1 METPIK
7 VLNKLFGYK
16 EFRHGQ
22 FEIISNILRGRDTF
36 CIMPTGGGKS
46 LCYQIP
52 AFLFGGITVVISPLI
67 SLMKDQ
73 VDNVNNIGIKAKYI
87 NSTNTLDEIKEVID
101 MCYLG
106 QVKLLYVSPER
117 LKNNYFINMIKNLNI
132 SQIAVDE
139 AHCISMWGHDFRKSY
154 MDINGF
160 IRIFKNRPI
169 ISAFTAT
176 ATKEVK
182 NDCIKLLNL
191 NNPYVYEGSFDRDN
205 LEINVHKEF
214 DKLEF
219 VKDFLKDNEEKS
231 GIIYCLTRKEVEALY
246 SYLND
251 LGFSVSKYH
260 GGLLDSEKE
269 YYQKSFLNDDKDI
282 MIATNAFG
290 MGIDK
295 ENVRFI
301 IHFTFPKNI
310 ESYYQ
315 EIGRGGRDGEKAVC
329 HLLYSRD
336 DIKRLDYIVNL
347 NNEFNRKEIKIK
359 KLNDMISFCE
369 YDKCYRSYILN
380 YFDEK
385 DTVSYCNNCSNCL
398 NNAELLDVTLEAQ
411 KILSC
416 VYRTKESVGESVLID
431 ILKGIHGPKIEE
443 KGFYNLTT
451 FGIMK
456 NSSNRIIKETI
467 KSLIDGGYL
476 DRKKGTYSM
485 MTLNKKSI
493 NILKGKEKALVKL
506 NPLDYV
512 PLDEELFRRFKVLRK
527 NLSNK
532 ENIRPYMVFSDTTI
546 MDIIKIS
553 PKTIDEL
560 LNVKGLGEKKILKYG
575 EAIINLINSYYNTDK
590 SKELIK

>member
-1 METPIK
+1 MERPIK
-7 VLNKLFGYK
+7 VLNRLFGYK
-16 EFRHGQ
+16 EFRNGQ
-22 FEIISNILRGRDTF
+22 FEIINNILKKRDSF

-46 LCYQIP
+46 ICYQIP
-52 AFLFGGITVVISPLI
+52 AFIFEGITIVISPLI
-67 SLMKDQ
+67 ALMKDQ
-73 VDNVNNIGIKAKYI
+73 VDNINNIGIKAKYI
-87 NSTNTLDEIKEVID
+87 NSTNTLDEVKEIID

-106 QVKLLYVSPER
+106 QVKLLYISPER
-117 LKNNYFINMIKNLNI
+117 LKNNYFINAIKTLNI
-132 SQIAVDE
+132 SQIAIDE

-154 MDINGF
+154 RDIEGF
-160 IRIFKNRPI
+160 VRIFRNRPVV
-169 ISAFTAT
+169 SAFTAT
-176 ATKEVK
+176 ATKEVLE
-182 NDCIKLLNL
+182 DSIKLLNL
-191 NNPYVYEGSFDRDN
+191 NNPYIYKGSFDREN
-205 LEINVHKEF
+205 LEINVHKEI

-219 VKDFLKDNEEKS
+219 IRDFLKGNEEKS

-246 SYLND
+246 DYLND
-251 LGFSVSKYH
+251 LNFSVLKYH
-260 GGLLDSEKE
+260 AGLSDSEKE
-269 YYQKSFLNDDKDI
+269 YYQKSFFNDDKDI

-295 ENVRFI
+295 ENIRFI

-347 NNEFNRKEIKIK
+347 NYEFNRKEINIK
-359 KLNDMISFCE
+359 KLNDMIKFCE
-369 YDKCYRSYILN
+369 YDKCYREYILN
-380 YFDEK
+380 YFNEK
-385 DTVSYCNNCSNCL
+385 DITPYCNNCSNCL
-398 NNAELLDVTLEAQ
+398 NNEELLDITIEAQ

-416 VYRTKESVGESVLID
+416 VYRTKELVGESVLID
-431 ILKGIHGPKIEE
+431 ILKGIRGPKIEE

-456 NSSNRIIKETI
+456 GSSNKIIKEII
-467 KSLIDGGYL
+467 KSLIDTGYI

-485 MTLNKKSI
+485 VKLNKKSI

-506 NPLDYV
+506 NPLDYT
-512 PLDEELFRRFKVLRK
+512 PLDEELFRRFKILRK

-532 ENIRPYMVFSDTTI
+532 ESIRPYMVFSDTTI

-553 PKTIDEL
+553 PRTIDEL
-560 LNVKGLGEKKILKYG
+560 FSVKGLREKKIFKYG
-575 EAIINLINSYYNTDK
+575 EAIINLINSYYNNL
-590 SKELIK
+590 KEKN

>member
-1 METPIK
+1 MERPIK
-7 VLNKLFGYK
+7 VLNRLFGYK
-16 EFRHGQ
+16 EFRNGQ
-22 FEIISNILRGRDTF
+22 FEIINNILKKRDSF

-46 LCYQIP
+46 ICYQIP
-52 AFLFGGITVVISPLI
+52 AFIFDGITIVISPLI
-67 SLMKDQ
+67 ALMKDQ
-73 VDNVNNIGIKAKYI
+73 VDNINNIGIKAKYI
-87 NSTNTLDEIKEVID
+87 NSTNTLDEVKEIID

-106 QVKLLYVSPER
+106 QVKLLYISPER
-117 LKNNYFINMIKNLNI
+117 LKNNYFINAIKTLNI
-132 SQIAVDE
+132 SQIAIDE

-154 MDINGF
+154 RDIEGF
-160 IRIFKNRPI
+160 VRIFRNRPVV
-169 ISAFTAT
+169 SAFTAT
-176 ATKEVK
+176 ATKEVLG
-182 NDCIKLLNL
+182 DSIKLLNL
-191 NNPYVYEGSFDRDN
+191 NNPYIYKGSFDREN
-205 LEINVHKEF
+205 LEINVHKEI

-219 VKDFLKDNEEKS
+219 IRDFLKGNEEKS

-246 SYLND
+246 DYLND
-251 LGFSVSKYH
+251 LNFSVLKYH
-260 GGLLDSEKE
+260 AGLSDSEKE
-269 YYQKSFLNDDKDI
+269 YYQKSFFNDDKDI

-295 ENVRFI
+295 ENIRFI

-347 NNEFNRKEIKIK
+347 NYEFNRKEINIK
-359 KLNDMISFCE
+359 KLNDMIKFCE
-369 YDKCYRSYILN
+369 YDKCYREYILN
-380 YFDEK
+380 YFNEK
-385 DTVSYCNNCSNCL
+385 DITPYCNNCSNCL
-398 NNAELLDVTLEAQ
+398 NNEELLDITIEAQ

-416 VYRTKESVGESVLID
+416 VYRTKELVGESVLID
-431 ILKGIHGPKIEE
+431 ILKGIRGPKIEE

-456 NSSNRIIKETI
+456 GSSNKIIKEII
-467 KSLIDGGYL
+467 KSLIDTGYI

-485 MTLNKKSI
+485 VKLNKKSI

-506 NPLDYV
+506 NPLDYT
-512 PLDEELFRRFKVLRK
+512 PLDEELFRRFKILRK

-532 ENIRPYMVFSDTTI
+532 ESVRPYMVFSDTTI

-553 PKTIDEL
+553 PRTIDEL
-560 LNVKGLGEKKILKYG
+560 FSVKGLGEKKIFKYG
-575 EAIINLINSYYNTDK
+575 EAIINLINSYYNNL
-590 SKELIK
+590 KEKN

>member
-1 METPIK
+1 MERPIK
-7 VLNKLFGYK
+7 VLNRLFGYK
-16 EFRHGQ
+16 EFRNGQ
-22 FEIISNILRGRDTF
+22 FEIINNILKKRDSF

-46 LCYQIP
+46 ICYQIP
-52 AFLFGGITVVISPLI
+52 AFIFDGITIVISPLI
-67 SLMKDQ
+67 ALMKDQ
-73 VDNVNNIGIKAKYI
+73 VDNINNIGIKAKYI
-87 NSTNTLDEIKEVID
+87 NSTNTLDEVKEIID

-106 QVKLLYVSPER
+106 QVKLLYISPER
-117 LKNNYFINMIKNLNI
+117 LKNNYFINAIKTLNI
-132 SQIAVDE
+132 SQIAIDE

-154 MDINGF
+154 RDIDGF
-160 IRIFKNRPI
+160 VRIFRNRPVV
-169 ISAFTAT
+169 SAFTAT
-176 ATKEVK
+176 ATKEVLG
-182 NDCIKLLNL
+182 DSIKLLNL
-191 NNPYVYEGSFDRDN
+191 NNPYIYKGSFDREN
-205 LEINVHKEF
+205 LEINVHKEI

-219 VKDFLKDNEEKS
+219 IRDFLKENEEKS

-246 SYLND
+246 DYLND
-251 LGFSVSKYH
+251 LNFSVLKYH
-260 GGLLDSEKE
+260 AGLSDSEKE
-269 YYQKSFLNDDKDI
+269 YYQKSFFNDDKDI

-295 ENVRFI
+295 ENIRFI

-347 NNEFNRKEIKIK
+347 NYEFNRKEINIK
-359 KLNDMISFCE
+359 KLNDMIKFCE
-369 YDKCYRSYILN
+369 YDKCYREYILN
-380 YFDEK
+380 YFNEK
-385 DTVSYCNNCSNCL
+385 DITPYCNNCSNCL
-398 NNAELLDVTLEAQ
+398 NNEELLDITIEAQ

-416 VYRTKESVGESVLID
+416 VYRTKELVGESVLID
-431 ILKGIHGPKIEE
+431 ILKGIRGPKIEE

-456 NSSNRIIKETI
+456 GSSNKIIKEII
-467 KSLIDGGYL
+467 KSLIDTGYI

-485 MTLNKKSI
+485 VKLNKKSI

-506 NPLDYV
+506 NPLDYT
-512 PLDEELFRRFKVLRK
+512 PLDEELFRRFKILRK

-532 ENIRPYMVFSDTTI
+532 ESIRPYMVFSDTTI

-553 PKTIDEL
+553 PRTIDEL
-560 LNVKGLGEKKILKYG
+560 FSVKGLGEKKIFKYG
-575 EAIINLINSYYNTDK
+575 EAIINLINSYYNNL
-590 SKELIK
+590 KEKN

>member
-1 METPIK
+1 MERPIK
-7 VLNKLFGYK
+7 VLNRLFGYK
-16 EFRHGQ
+16 EFRNGQ
-22 FEIISNILRGRDTF
+22 FEIINNILKKRDSF

-46 LCYQIP
+46 ICYQIP
-52 AFLFGGITVVISPLI
+52 AFIFDGITIVISPLI
-67 SLMKDQ
+67 ALMKDQ
-73 VDNVNNIGIKAKYI
+73 VDNINNIGIKAKYI
-87 NSTNTLDEIKEVID
+87 NSTNTLDEVKEIID

-106 QVKLLYVSPER
+106 QVKLLYISPER
-117 LKNNYFINMIKNLNI
+117 LKNNYFINAIKTLNI
-132 SQIAVDE
+132 SQIAIDE

-154 MDINGF
+154 RDIEGF
-160 IRIFKNRPI
+160 VRIFRNRPVV
-169 ISAFTAT
+169 SAFTAT
-176 ATKEVK
+176 ATKEVLE
-182 NDCIKLLNL
+182 DSIKLLNL
-191 NNPYVYEGSFDRDN
+191 NNPYIYKGSFDREN
-205 LEINVHKEF
+205 LEINVHKEI

-219 VKDFLKDNEEKS
+219 IRDFLKGNEEKS

-246 SYLND
+246 DYLND
-251 LGFSVSKYH
+251 LNFSVLKYH
-260 GGLLDSEKE
+260 AGLSDSEKE
-269 YYQKSFLNDDKDI
+269 YYQKSFFNDDKDI

-295 ENVRFI
+295 ENIRFI

-347 NNEFNRKEIKIK
+347 NYEFNRKEINIK
-359 KLNDMISFCE
+359 KLNDMIKFCE
-369 YDKCYRSYILN
+369 YDKCYREYILN
-380 YFDEK
+380 YFNEK
-385 DTVSYCNNCSNCL
+385 DITPYCNNCSNCL
-398 NNAELLDVTLEAQ
+398 NNEELLDITIEAQ

-416 VYRTKESVGESVLID
+416 VYRTKELVGESVLID
-431 ILKGIHGPKIEE
+431 ILKGIRGPKIEE

-456 NSSNRIIKETI
+456 GSSNKIIKEII
-467 KSLIDGGYL
+467 KSLIDTGYI

-485 MTLNKKSI
+485 VKLNKKSI

-506 NPLDYV
+506 NPLDYT
-512 PLDEELFRRFKVLRK
+512 PLDEELFRRFKILRK

-532 ENIRPYMVFSDTTI
+532 ESIRPYMVFSDTTI

-553 PKTIDEL
+553 PRTIDEL
-560 LNVKGLGEKKILKYG
+560 FSVKGLGEKKIFKYG
-575 EAIINLINSYYNTDK
+575 EAIINLINSYYNNL
-590 SKELIK
+590 KEKN

>member
-1 METPIK
+1 MERPIK
-7 VLNKLFGYK
+7 VLNRLFGYK
-16 EFRHGQ
+16 EFRNGQ
-22 FEIISNILRGRDTF
+22 FEIINNILKKRDSF

-46 LCYQIP
+46 ICYQIP
-52 AFLFGGITVVISPLI
+52 AFIFDGITIVISPLI
-67 SLMKDQ
+67 ALMKDQ
-73 VDNVNNIGIKAKYI
+73 VDNINNIGIKAKYI
-87 NSTNTLDEIKEVID
+87 NSTNTLDEVKEIID

-106 QVKLLYVSPER
+106 QVKLLYISPER
-117 LKNNYFINMIKNLNI
+117 LKNNYFINAIKTLNI
-132 SQIAVDE
+132 SQIAIDE

-154 MDINGF
+154 RDIEGF
-160 IRIFKNRPI
+160 VRIFRNRPVV
-169 ISAFTAT
+169 SAFTAT
-176 ATKEVK
+176 ATKEVLE
-182 NDCIKLLNL
+182 DSIKLLNL
-191 NNPYVYEGSFDRDN
+191 NNPYIYKGSFDREN
-205 LEINVHKEF
+205 LEINVHKEI

-219 VKDFLKDNEEKS
+219 IRDFLKENEEKS

-246 SYLND
+246 DYLND
-251 LGFSVSKYH
+251 LNFSVLKYH
-260 GGLLDSEKE
+260 AGLSDSEKE
-269 YYQKSFLNDDKDI
+269 YYQKSFFNDDKDI

-295 ENVRFI
+295 ENIRFI

-347 NNEFNRKEIKIK
+347 NYEFNRKEINIK
-359 KLNDMISFCE
+359 KLDDMIKFCE
-369 YDKCYRSYILN
+369 YDKCYREYILN
-380 YFDEK
+380 YFNEK
-385 DTVSYCNNCSNCL
+385 DITPYCNNCSNCL
-398 NNAELLDVTLEAQ
+398 NNEELLDITIEAQ

-416 VYRTKESVGESVLID
+416 VYRTKELVGESVLID
-431 ILKGIHGPKIEE
+431 ILKGIRGPKIEE

-456 NSSNRIIKETI
+456 GSSNKIIKEII
-467 KSLIDGGYL
+467 KSLIDAGYI

-485 MTLNKKSI
+485 VKLNKKSI

-506 NPLDYV
+506 NPLDYT
-512 PLDEELFRRFKVLRK
+512 PLDEELFRRFKILRK

-532 ENIRPYMVFSDTTI
+532 ESIRPYMVFSDTTI

-553 PKTIDEL
+553 PRTIDEL
-560 LNVKGLGEKKILKYG
+560 FSVKGLGEKKIFKYG
-575 EAIINLINSYYNTDK
+575 EAIINLINSYYNNL
-590 SKELIK
+590 KEKN

>member
-1 METPIK
+1 MERPIK
-7 VLNKLFGYK
+7 VLNRLFGYK
-16 EFRHGQ
+16 EFRNGQ
-22 FEIISNILRGRDTF
+22 FEIINNILKKRDSF

-46 LCYQIP
+46 ICYQIP
-52 AFLFGGITVVISPLI
+52 AFIFDGITIVISPLI
-67 SLMKDQ
+67 ALMKDQ
-73 VDNVNNIGIKAKYI
+73 VDNINNIGIKAKYI
-87 NSTNTLDEIKEVID
+87 NSTNTLDEVKEIID

-106 QVKLLYVSPER
+106 QVKLLYISPER
-117 LKNNYFINMIKNLNI
+117 LKNNYFINAIKILNI
-132 SQIAVDE
+132 SQIAIDE

-154 MDINGF
+154 RDIEGF
-160 IRIFKNRPI
+160 VRIFRNRPVV
-169 ISAFTAT
+169 SAFTAT
-176 ATKEVK
+176 ATKEVLE
-182 NDCIKLLNL
+182 DSIKLLNL
-191 NNPYVYEGSFDRDN
+191 NNPYIYKGSFDREN
-205 LEINVHKEF
+205 LEINVHKEI

-219 VKDFLKDNEEKS
+219 IRDFLKENEEKS

-246 SYLND
+246 DYLND
-251 LGFSVSKYH
+251 LNFSVLKYH
-260 GGLLDSEKE
+260 AGLSDSEKE
-269 YYQKSFLNDDKDI
+269 YYQKSFFNDDKDI

-295 ENVRFI
+295 ENIRFI

-347 NNEFNRKEIKIK
+347 NYEFNRKEINIK
-359 KLNDMISFCE
+359 KLNDMIKFCE
-369 YDKCYRSYILN
+369 YDKCYREYILN
-380 YFDEK
+380 YFNEK
-385 DTVSYCNNCSNCL
+385 DITPYCNNCSNCL
-398 NNAELLDVTLEAQ
+398 NNEELLDITIEAQ

-416 VYRTKESVGESVLID
+416 VYRTKELVGESVLID
-431 ILKGIHGPKIEE
+431 ILKGIRGPKIEE

-456 NSSNRIIKETI
+456 GSSNKIIKEII
-467 KSLIDGGYL
+467 KSLIDAGYI

-485 MTLNKKSI
+485 VKLNKKSI

-506 NPLDYV
+506 NPLDYT
-512 PLDEELFRRFKVLRK
+512 PLDEELFRRFKILRK

-532 ENIRPYMVFSDTTI
+532 ESIRPYMVFSDTTI

-553 PKTIDEL
+553 PRTIDEL
-560 LNVKGLGEKKILKYG
+560 FSVKGLGEKKIFKYG
-575 EAIINLINSYYNTDK
+575 EAIINLINSYYNNL
-590 SKELIK
+590 KEKN

>member
-1 METPIK
+1 MERPIK
-7 VLNKLFGYK
+7 VLNRLFGYK
-16 EFRHGQ
+16 EFRNGQ
-22 FEIISNILRGRDTF
+22 FEIINNILKKRDSF

-46 LCYQIP
+46 ICYQIP
-52 AFLFGGITVVISPLI
+52 AFIFDGITIVISPLI
-67 SLMKDQ
+67 ALMKDQ
-73 VDNVNNIGIKAKYI
+73 VDNINNIGIKAKYI
-87 NSTNTLDEIKEVID
+87 NSTNTLDEVKEIID

-106 QVKLLYVSPER
+106 KVKLLYISPER
-117 LKNNYFINMIKNLNI
+117 LKNNYFINAIKTLNI
-132 SQIAVDE
+132 SQIAIDE

-154 MDINGF
+154 RDIDGF
-160 IRIFKNRPI
+160 VRIFRNRPVV
-169 ISAFTAT
+169 SAFTAT
-176 ATKEVK
+176 ATKEVLG
-182 NDCIKLLNL
+182 DSIKLLNL
-191 NNPYVYEGSFDRDN
+191 NNPYIYKGSFDREN
-205 LEINVHKEF
+205 LEINVHKEI

-219 VKDFLKDNEEKS
+219 IRDFLKENEEKS

-246 SYLND
+246 DYLND
-251 LGFSVSKYH
+251 LNFSVLKYH
-260 GGLLDSEKE
+260 AGLSDSEKE
-269 YYQKSFLNDDKDI
+269 YYQKSFFNDDKDI

-295 ENVRFI
+295 ENIRFI

-347 NNEFNRKEIKIK
+347 NYEFNRKEINIK
-359 KLNDMISFCE
+359 KLNDMIKFCE
-369 YDKCYRSYILN
+369 YDKCYREYILN
-380 YFDEK
+380 YFNEK
-385 DTVSYCNNCSNCL
+385 DITPYCNNCSNCL
-398 NNAELLDVTLEAQ
+398 NNEELLDITIEAQ

-416 VYRTKESVGESVLID
+416 VYRTKELVGESVLID
-431 ILKGIHGPKIEE
+431 ILKGIRGPKIEE

-456 NSSNRIIKETI
+456 GSSNKIIKEII
-467 KSLIDGGYL
+467 KSLIDTGYI

-485 MTLNKKSI
+485 VKLNKKSI

-506 NPLDYV
+506 NPLDYT
-512 PLDEELFRRFKVLRK
+512 PLDEELFRRFKILRK

-532 ENIRPYMVFSDTTI
+532 ESVRPYMVFSDTTI

-553 PKTIDEL
+553 PRTIDEL
-560 LNVKGLGEKKILKYG
+560 FSVKGLGEKKIFKYG
-575 EAIINLINSYYNTDK
+575 EAIINLINSYYNNL
-590 SKELIK
+590 KEKN

>member
-1 METPIK
+1 MERPIK
-7 VLNKLFGYK
+7 VLNRLFGYK
-16 EFRHGQ
+16 EFRNGQ
-22 FEIISNILRGRDTF
+22 FEIINNILKKRDSF

-46 LCYQIP
+46 ICYQIP
-52 AFLFGGITVVISPLI
+52 AFIFDGITIVISPLI
-67 SLMKDQ
+67 ALMKDQ
-73 VDNVNNIGIKAKYI
+73 VDNINNNIGIKAKYI
-87 NSTNTLDEIKEVID
+87 NSTNTLDEVKEIID

-106 QVKLLYVSPER
+106 QVKLLYISPER
-117 LKNNYFINMIKNLNI
+117 LKNNYFINAIKTLNI
-132 SQIAVDE
+132 SQIAIDE

-154 MDINGF
+154 RDIDGF
-160 IRIFKNRPI
+160 VRIFRNRPVV
-169 ISAFTAT
+169 SAFTAT
-176 ATKEVK
+176 ATKEVLE
-182 NDCIKLLNL
+182 DSIKLLNL
-191 NNPYVYEGSFDRDN
+191 NNPYIYKGSFDREN
-205 LEINVHKEF
+205 LEINVHKEI

-219 VKDFLKDNEEKS
+219 IRDFLKENEEKS

-246 SYLND
+246 DYLND
-251 LGFSVSKYH
+251 LNFSVLKYH
-260 GGLLDSEKE
+260 AGLSDSEKE
-269 YYQKSFLNDDKDI
+269 YYQKSFFNDDKDI

-295 ENVRFI
+295 ENIRFI

-347 NNEFNRKEIKIK
+347 NYEFNRKEINIK
-359 KLNDMISFCE
+359 KLNDMIKFCE
-369 YDKCYRSYILN
+369 YDKCYREYILN
-380 YFDEK
+380 YFNEK
-385 DTVSYCNNCSNCL
+385 DITPYCNNCSNCL
-398 NNAELLDVTLEAQ
+398 NNEELLDITIEAQ

-416 VYRTKESVGESVLID
+416 VYRTKELVGESVLID
-431 ILKGIHGPKIEE
+431 ILKGIRGPKIEE

-456 NSSNRIIKETI
+456 GSSNKIIKEII
-467 KSLIDGGYL
+467 KSLIDTGYI

-485 MTLNKKSI
+485 VKLNKKSI

-506 NPLDYV
+506 NPLDYT
-512 PLDEELFRRFKVLRK
+512 PLDEELFRRFKILRK

-532 ENIRPYMVFSDTTI
+532 ESIRPYMVFSDTTI

-553 PKTIDEL
+553 PRTIDEL
-560 LNVKGLGEKKILKYG
+560 FSVKGLGEKKIFKYG
-575 EAIINLINSYYNTDK
+575 EAIINLINSYYNNL
-590 SKELIK
+590 KEKN

>member
-1 METPIK
+1 MERPIK
-7 VLNKLFGYK
+7 VLNRLFGYK
-16 EFRHGQ
+16 EFRNGQ
-22 FEIISNILRGRDTF
+22 FEIINNILKKRDSF

-46 LCYQIP
+46 ICYQIP
-52 AFLFGGITVVISPLI
+52 AFIFDGITIVISPLI
-67 SLMKDQ
+67 ALMKDQ
-73 VDNVNNIGIKAKYI
+73 VDNINNIGIKAKYI
-87 NSTNTLDEIKEVID
+87 NSTNTLDEVKEIID

-106 QVKLLYVSPER
+106 QVKLLYISPER
-117 LKNNYFINMIKNLNI
+117 LKNNYFINAIKTLNI
-132 SQIAVDE
+132 SQIAIDE

-154 MDINGF
+154 RDIEGF
-160 IRIFKNRPI
+160 VRIFRNRPVV
-169 ISAFTAT
+169 SAFTAT
-176 ATKEVK
+176 ATKEVLE
-182 NDCIKLLNL
+182 DSIKLLNL
-191 NNPYVYEGSFDRDN
+191 NNPYIYKGSFDREN
-205 LEINVHKEF
+205 LEINIHKEI

-219 VKDFLKDNEEKS
+219 IRDFLKGNEEKS

-246 SYLND
+246 DYLND
-251 LGFSVSKYH
+251 LNFSVLKYH
-260 GGLLDSEKE
+260 AGLSDSEKE
-269 YYQKSFLNDDKDI
+269 YYQKSFFNDDKDI

-295 ENVRFI
+295 ENIRFI

-347 NNEFNRKEIKIK
+347 NYEFNRKEINIK
-359 KLNDMISFCE
+359 KLNDMIKFCE
-369 YDKCYRSYILN
+369 YDKCYREYILN
-380 YFDEK
+380 YFNEK
-385 DTVSYCNNCSNCL
+385 DITPYCNNCSNCL
-398 NNAELLDVTLEAQ
+398 NNEELLDITIEAQ

-416 VYRTKESVGESVLID
+416 VYRTKELVGESVLID
-431 ILKGIHGPKIEE
+431 ILKGIRGPKIEE

-456 NSSNRIIKETI
+456 GSSNKIIKEII
-467 KSLIDGGYL
+467 KSLIDAGYI

-485 MTLNKKSI
+485 VKLNKKSI

-506 NPLDYV
+506 NPLDYT
-512 PLDEELFRRFKVLRK
+512 PLDEELFRRFKILRK

-532 ENIRPYMVFSDTTI
+532 ESVRPYMVFSDTTI

-553 PKTIDEL
+553 PRTIDEL
-560 LNVKGLGEKKILKYG
+560 FSVKGLGEKKIFKYG
-575 EAIINLINSYYNTDK
+575 EAIINLINSYYNNL
-590 SKELIK
+590 KEKN

>member
-1 METPIK
+1 MERSIK
-7 VLNKLFGYK
+7 VLNRLFGYK
-16 EFRHGQ
+16 EFRNGQ
-22 FEIISNILRGRDTF
+22 FEIINNILKKRDSF

-46 LCYQIP
+46 ICYQIP
-52 AFLFGGITVVISPLI
+52 AFIFDGITIVISPLI
-67 SLMKDQ
+67 ALMKDQ
-73 VDNVNNIGIKAKYI
+73 VDNINNIGIKAKYI
-87 NSTNTLDEIKEVID
+87 NSTNTLDEVKEIID

-106 QVKLLYVSPER
+106 QVKLLYISPER
-117 LKNNYFINMIKNLNI
+117 LKNNYFINAIKTLNI
-132 SQIAVDE
+132 SQIAIDE

-154 MDINGF
+154 RDIEGF
-160 IRIFKNRPI
+160 VRIFRNRPVV
-169 ISAFTAT
+169 SAFTAT
-176 ATKEVK
+176 ATKEVLE
-182 NDCIKLLNL
+182 DSIKLLNL
-191 NNPYVYEGSFDRDN
+191 NNPYIYKGSFDREN
-205 LEINVHKEF
+205 LEINVHKEI

-219 VKDFLKDNEEKS
+219 IRDFLKENEEKS

-246 SYLND
+246 DYLND
-251 LGFSVSKYH
+251 LNFSVLKYH
-260 GGLLDSEKE
+260 AGLSDSEKE
-269 YYQKSFLNDDKDI
+269 YYQKSFFNDNKDI

-295 ENVRFI
+295 ENIRFI

-347 NNEFNRKEIKIK
+347 NYEFNRKEINIK
-359 KLNDMISFCE
+359 KLNDMIKFCE
-369 YDKCYRSYILN
+369 YDKCYREYILN
-380 YFDEK
+380 YFNEK
-385 DTVSYCNNCSNCL
+385 DITPYCNNCSNCL
-398 NNAELLDVTLEAQ
+398 NNEELLDITIEAQ

-416 VYRTKESVGESVLID
+416 VYRTKELVGESVLID
-431 ILKGIHGPKIEE
+431 ILKGIRGPKIEE

-456 NSSNRIIKETI
+456 GSSNKIIKEII
-467 KSLIDGGYL
+467 KSLIDTGYI

-485 MTLNKKSI
+485 VKLNKKSI

-506 NPLDYV
+506 NPLDYT
-512 PLDEELFRRFKVLRK
+512 PLDEELFRRFKILRK

-532 ENIRPYMVFSDTTI
+532 ESVRPYMVFSDTTI

-553 PKTIDEL
+553 PRTIDEL
-560 LNVKGLGEKKILKYG
+560 FSVKGLGEKKIFKYG
-575 EAIINLINSYYNTDK
+575 EAIINLINSYYNNL
-590 SKELIK
+590 KEKN

>member
-1 METPIK
+1 MERPIK
-7 VLNKLFGYK
+7 VLNRLFGYK
-16 EFRHGQ
+16 EFRNGQ
-22 FEIISNILRGRDTF
+22 FEIINNILKKRDSF

-46 LCYQIP
+46 ICYQIP
-52 AFLFGGITVVISPLI
+52 AFIFEGITIVISPLI
-67 SLMKDQ
+67 ALMKDQ
-73 VDNVNNIGIKAKYI
+73 VDNINNIGIKAKYI
-87 NSTNTLDEIKEVID
+87 NSTNTLDEVKEIID

-106 QVKLLYVSPER
+106 QVKLLYISPER
-117 LKNNYFINMIKNLNI
+117 LKNNYFINAIKTLNI
-132 SQIAVDE
+132 SQIAIDE

-154 MDINGF
+154 RDIEGF
-160 IRIFKNRPI
+160 VRIFRNRPVV
-169 ISAFTAT
+169 SAFTAT
-176 ATKEVK
+176 ATKEVLE
-182 NDCIKLLNL
+182 DSIKLLNL
-191 NNPYVYEGSFDRDN
+191 NNPYIYKGSFDREN
-205 LEINVHKEF
+205 LEINVHKEI

-219 VKDFLKDNEEKS
+219 IRDFLKGNEEKS

-246 SYLND
+246 DYLND
-251 LGFSVSKYH
+251 LNFSVLKYH
-260 GGLLDSEKE
+260 AGLSDSEKE
-269 YYQKSFLNDDKDI
+269 YYQKSFFNDDKDI

-295 ENVRFI
+295 ENIRFI

-347 NNEFNRKEIKIK
+347 NYEFNRKEINIK
-359 KLNDMISFCE
+359 KLNDMIKFCE
-369 YDKCYRSYILN
+369 YDKCYREYILN
-380 YFDEK
+380 YFNEK
-385 DTVSYCNNCSNCL
+385 DITPYCNNCSNCL
-398 NNAELLDVTLEAQ
+398 NNEELLDITIEAQ

-416 VYRTKESVGESVLID
+416 VYRTKELVGESVLID
-431 ILKGIHGPKIEE
+431 ILKGIRGPKIEE

-456 NSSNRIIKETI
+456 GSSNKIIKEII
-467 KSLIDGGYL
+467 KSLIDTGYI

-485 MTLNKKSI
+485 VKLNKKSI

-506 NPLDYV
+506 NPLDYT
-512 PLDEELFRRFKVLRK
+512 PLDEELFRRFKILRK

-532 ENIRPYMVFSDTTI
+532 ESIRPYMVFSDTTI

-553 PKTIDEL
+553 PRTIDEL
-560 LNVKGLGEKKILKYG
+560 FSVKGLGEKKIFKYG
-575 EAIINLINSYYNTDK
+575 EAIINLINSYYNNL
-590 SKELIK
+590 KEKN

>member
-1 METPIK
+1 MERPIK
-7 VLNKLFGYK
+7 VLNRLFGYK
-16 EFRHGQ
+16 EFRNGQ
-22 FEIISNILRGRDTF
+22 FEIINNILKKRDSF

-46 LCYQIP
+46 ICYQIP
-52 AFLFGGITVVISPLI
+52 AFIFDGITIVISPLI
-67 SLMKDQ
+67 ALMKDQ
-73 VDNVNNIGIKAKYI
+73 VDNINNIGIKAKYI
-87 NSTNTLDEIKEVID
+87 NSTNTLDEVKEIID

-106 QVKLLYVSPER
+106 QVKLLYISPER
-117 LKNNYFINMIKNLNI
+117 LKNNYFINAIKTLNI
-132 SQIAVDE
+132 SQIAIDE

-154 MDINGF
+154 RDIEGF
-160 IRIFKNRPI
+160 VRIFRNRPVV
-169 ISAFTAT
+169 SAFTAT
-176 ATKEVK
+176 ATKEVLE
-182 NDCIKLLNL
+182 DSIKLLNL
-191 NNPYVYEGSFDRDN
+191 NNPYIYKGSFDREN
-205 LEINVHKEF
+205 LEINVHKEI

-219 VKDFLKDNEEKS
+219 IRDFLKENEEKS

-246 SYLND
+246 DYLND
-251 LGFSVSKYH
+251 LNFSVLKYH
-260 GGLLDSEKE
+260 AGLSDSEKE
-269 YYQKSFLNDDKDI
+269 YYQKSFFNDDKDI

-295 ENVRFI
+295 ENIRFI

-347 NNEFNRKEIKIK
+347 NYEFNRKEINIK
-359 KLNDMISFCE
+359 KLDDMIKFCE
-369 YDKCYRSYILN
+369 YDKCYREYILN
-380 YFDEK
+380 YFNEK
-385 DTVSYCNNCSNCL
+385 DITPYCNNCSNCL
-398 NNAELLDVTLEAQ
+398 NNEELLDITIEAQ

-416 VYRTKESVGESVLID
+416 VYRTKELVGESVLID
-431 ILKGIHGPKIEE
+431 ILKGIRGPKIEE

-456 NSSNRIIKETI
+456 GSSNKIIKEII
-467 KSLIDGGYL
+467 KSLIDTGYI

-485 MTLNKKSI
+485 VKLNKKSI

-506 NPLDYV
+506 NPLDYT
-512 PLDEELFRRFKVLRK
+512 PLDEELFRRFKILRK

-532 ENIRPYMVFSDTTI
+532 ESIRPYMVFSDTTI

-553 PKTIDEL
+553 PRTIDEL
-560 LNVKGLGEKKILKYG
+560 FSVKGLGEKKIFKYG
-575 EAIINLINSYYNTDK
+575 EAIINLINSYYNNLK
-590 SKELIK
+590 KKN

>member
-1 METPIK
+1 MERPIK
-7 VLNKLFGYK
+7 VLNRLFGYK
-16 EFRHGQ
+16 EFRNGQ
-22 FEIISNILRGRDTF
+22 FEIINNILKKRDSF

-46 LCYQIP
+46 ICYQIP
-52 AFLFGGITVVISPLI
+52 AFIFDGITIVISPLI
-67 SLMKDQ
+67 ALMKDQ
-73 VDNVNNIGIKAKYI
+73 VDNINNIGIKAKYI
-87 NSTNTLDEIKEVID
+87 NSTNTLDEVKEIID

-106 QVKLLYVSPER
+106 QVKLLYISPER
-117 LKNNYFINMIKNLNI
+117 LKNNYFINAIKTLNI
-132 SQIAVDE
+132 SQIAIDE

-154 MDINGF
+154 RDIEGF
-160 IRIFKNRPI
+160 VRIFRNRPVV
-169 ISAFTAT
+169 SAFTAT
-176 ATKEVK
+176 ATKEVLE
-182 NDCIKLLNL
+182 DSIKLLNL
-191 NNPYVYEGSFDRDN
+191 NNPYIYKGSFDREN
-205 LEINVHKEF
+205 LEINVHKEI

-219 VKDFLKDNEEKS
+219 IRDFLKENEEKS

-246 SYLND
+246 DYLND
-251 LGFSVSKYH
+251 LNFSVLKYH
-260 GGLLDSEKE
+260 AGLSDSEKE
-269 YYQKSFLNDDKDI
+269 YYQKSFFNDDKDI

-295 ENVRFI
+295 ENIRFI

-347 NNEFNRKEIKIK
+347 NYEFNRKEINIK
-359 KLNDMISFCE
+359 KLNDMIKFCE
-369 YDKCYRSYILN
+369 YDKCYREYILN
-380 YFDEK
+380 YFNEK
-385 DTVSYCNNCSNCL
+385 DITPYCNNCSNCL
-398 NNAELLDVTLEAQ
+398 NNEELLDITIEAQ

-416 VYRTKESVGESVLID
+416 VYRTKELVGESVLID
-431 ILKGIHGPKIEE
+431 ILKGIRGPKIEE

-456 NSSNRIIKETI
+456 GSSNKIIKEII
-467 KSLIDGGYL
+467 KSLIDAGYI

-485 MTLNKKSI
+485 VKLNKKSI

-506 NPLDYV
+506 NPLDYT
-512 PLDEELFRRFKVLRK
+512 PLDEELFRRFKILRK

-532 ENIRPYMVFSDTTI
+532 ESIRPYMVFSDTTI

-553 PKTIDEL
+553 PRTIDEL
-560 LNVKGLGEKKILKYG
+560 FSVKGLGEKKIFKYG
-575 EAIINLINSYYNTDK
+575 EAIINLINSYYNNL
-590 SKELIK
+590 KEKN

>member
-1 METPIK
+1 MERPIK
-7 VLNKLFGYK
+7 VLNRLFGYK
-16 EFRHGQ
+16 EFRNGQ
-22 FEIISNILRGRDTF
+22 FEIINNILKKRDSF

-46 LCYQIP
+46 ICYQIP
-52 AFLFGGITVVISPLI
+52 AFIFDGITIVISPLI
-67 SLMKDQ
+67 ALMKDQ
-73 VDNVNNIGIKAKYI
+73 VDNINNIGIKAKYI
-87 NSTNTLDEIKEVID
+87 NSTNTLDEVKEIID

-106 QVKLLYVSPER
+106 QVKLLYISPER
-117 LKNNYFINMIKNLNI
+117 LKNNYFINAIKTLNI
-132 SQIAVDE
+132 SQIAMDE

-154 MDINGF
+154 RDIEGF
-160 IRIFKNRPI
+160 VRIFRNRPVV
-169 ISAFTAT
+169 SAFTAT
-176 ATKEVK
+176 ATKEVLE
-182 NDCIKLLNL
+182 DSIKLLNL
-191 NNPYVYEGSFDRDN
+191 NNPYIYKGSFDREN
-205 LEINVHKEF
+205 LEINVHKEI

-219 VKDFLKDNEEKS
+219 IRDFLKENEEKS

-246 SYLND
+246 DYLND
-251 LGFSVSKYH
+251 LNFSVLKYH
-260 GGLLDSEKE
+260 AGLSDSEKE
-269 YYQKSFLNDDKDI
+269 YYQKSFFNDDKDI

-295 ENVRFI
+295 ENIRFI

-347 NNEFNRKEIKIK
+347 NYEFNRKEINIK
-359 KLNDMISFCE
+359 KLNDMIKFCE
-369 YDKCYRSYILN
+369 YDKCYREYILN
-380 YFDEK
+380 YFNEK
-385 DTVSYCNNCSNCL
+385 DITPYCNNCSNCL
-398 NNAELLDVTLEAQ
+398 NNEELLDITIEAQ

-416 VYRTKESVGESVLID
+416 VYRTKELVGESVLID
-431 ILKGIHGPKIEE
+431 ILKGIRGPKIEE

-456 NSSNRIIKETI
+456 GSSNKIIKEII
-467 KSLIDGGYL
+467 KSLIDAGYI

-485 MTLNKKSI
+485 VKLNKKSI

-506 NPLDYV
+506 NPLDYT
-512 PLDEELFRRFKVLRK
+512 PLDEELFRRFKILRK

-532 ENIRPYMVFSDTTI
+532 ESIRPYMVFSDTTI

-553 PKTIDEL
+553 PRTIDEL
-560 LNVKGLGEKKILKYG
+560 FSVKGLGEKKIFKYG
-575 EAIINLINSYYNTDK
+575 EAIINLINSYYNNL
-590 SKELIK
+590 KEKN

>member
-1 METPIK
+1 MERPIK
-7 VLNKLFGYK
+7 VLNRLFGYK
-16 EFRHGQ
+16 EFRNGQ
-22 FEIISNILRGRDTF
+22 FEIINNILKKRDSF

-46 LCYQIP
+46 ICYQIP
-52 AFLFGGITVVISPLI
+52 AFIFDGITIVISPLI
-67 SLMKDQ
+67 ALMKDQ
-73 VDNVNNIGIKAKYI
+73 VDNINNIGIKAKYI
-87 NSTNTLDEIKEVID
+87 NSTNTLDEVKEIID

-106 QVKLLYVSPER
+106 KVKLLYISPER
-117 LKNNYFINMIKNLNI
+117 LKNNYFINAIKTLNI
-132 SQIAVDE
+132 SQIAIDE

-154 MDINGF
+154 RDIEGF
-160 IRIFKNRPI
+160 VRIFRNRPVV
-169 ISAFTAT
+169 SAFTAT
-176 ATKEVK
+176 ATKEVLGYS
-182 NDCIKLLNL
+182 IKLLNL
-191 NNPYVYEGSFDRDN
+191 NNPYIYKGSFDREN
-205 LEINVHKEF
+205 LEINVHKEI

-219 VKDFLKDNEEKS
+219 IRDFLKENEEKS

-246 SYLND
+246 DYLND
-251 LGFSVSKYH
+251 LNFSVLKYH
-260 GGLLDSEKE
+260 AGLSDSEKE
-269 YYQKSFLNDDKDI
+269 YYQKSFFNDDKDI

-295 ENVRFI
+295 ENIRFI

-347 NNEFNRKEIKIK
+347 NYEFNRKEINIK
-359 KLNDMISFCE
+359 KLNDMIKFCE
-369 YDKCYRSYILN
+369 YDKCYREYILN
-380 YFDEK
+380 YFNEK
-385 DTVSYCNNCSNCL
+385 DITPYCNNCSNCL
-398 NNAELLDVTLEAQ
+398 NNEELLDITIEAQ

-416 VYRTKESVGESVLID
+416 VYRTKELVGESVLID
-431 ILKGIHGPKIEE
+431 ILKGIRGPKIEE

-456 NSSNRIIKETI
+456 GSSNKIIKEII
-467 KSLIDGGYL
+467 KSLIDTGYI

-485 MTLNKKSI
+485 VKLNKKSI

-506 NPLDYV
+506 NPLDYT
-512 PLDEELFRRFKVLRK
+512 PLDEELFRRFKILRK

-532 ENIRPYMVFSDTTI
+532 ESVRPYMVFSDTTI

-553 PKTIDEL
+553 PRTIDEL
-560 LNVKGLGEKKILKYG
+560 FSVKGLGEKKIFKYG
-575 EAIINLINSYYNTDK
+575 EAIINLINSYYNNL
-590 SKELIK
+590 KEKN

>member
-1 METPIK
+1 MERPIK
-7 VLNKLFGYK
+7 VLNRLFGYK
-16 EFRHGQ
+16 EFRNGQ
-22 FEIISNILRGRDTF
+22 FEIINNILKKRDSF

-46 LCYQIP
+46 ICYQIP
-52 AFLFGGITVVISPLI
+52 AFIFDGITIVISPLI
-67 SLMKDQ
+67 ALMKDQ
-73 VDNVNNIGIKAKYI
+73 VDNINNIGIKAKYI
-87 NSTNTLDEIKEVID
+87 NSTNTLDEVKEIID

-106 QVKLLYVSPER
+106 QVKLLYISPER
-117 LKNNYFINMIKNLNI
+117 LKNNYFINAIKTLNI
-132 SQIAVDE
+132 SQIAIDE

-154 MDINGF
+154 RDIEGF
-160 IRIFKNRPI
+160 VRIFRNRPVV
-169 ISAFTAT
+169 SAFTAT
-176 ATKEVK
+176 ATKEVLE
-182 NDCIKLLNL
+182 DSIKLLNL
-191 NNPYVYEGSFDRDN
+191 NNPYIYKGSFDREN
-205 LEINVHKEF
+205 LEINVHKEI

-219 VKDFLKDNEEKS
+219 IRDFLKENEEKS

-246 SYLND
+246 DYLND
-251 LGFSVSKYH
+251 LNFSVLKYH
-260 GGLLDSEKE
+260 AGLSDSEKE
-269 YYQKSFLNDDKDI
+269 YYQKSFFNDDKDI

-295 ENVRFI
+295 ENIRFI

-347 NNEFNRKEIKIK
+347 NYEFNRKEINIK
-359 KLNDMISFCE
+359 KLNDMIKFCE
-369 YDKCYRSYILN
+369 YDKCYREYILN
-380 YFDEK
+380 YFNEK
-385 DTVSYCNNCSNCL
+385 DITPYCNNCSNCL
-398 NNAELLDVTLEAQ
+398 NNEELLDITIEAQ

-416 VYRTKESVGESVLID
+416 VYRTKELVGESVLID
-431 ILKGIHGPKIEE
+431 ILKGIRGPKIEE

-456 NSSNRIIKETI
+456 GSSNKIIKEII
-467 KSLIDGGYL
+467 KSLIDTGYI

-485 MTLNKKSI
+485 VKLNKKSI

-506 NPLDYV
+506 NPLDYT
-512 PLDEELFRRFKVLRK
+512 PLDEELFRRFKILRK

-532 ENIRPYMVFSDTTI
+532 ESIRPYMVFSDTNI

-553 PKTIDEL
+553 PRTIDEL
-560 LNVKGLGEKKILKYG
+560 FSVKGLGEKKIFKYG
-575 EAIINLINSYYNTDK
+575 EAIINLINSYYNNL
-590 SKELIK
+590 KEKN

>member
-1 METPIK
+1 MERPIK
-7 VLNKLFGYK
+7 VLNRLFGYK
-16 EFRHGQ
+16 EFRNGQ
-22 FEIISNILRGRDTF
+22 FEIINNILKKRDSF

-46 LCYQIP
+46 ICYQIP
-52 AFLFGGITVVISPLI
+52 AFIFDGITIVISPLI
-67 SLMKDQ
+67 ALMKDQ
-73 VDNVNNIGIKAKYI
+73 VDNINNIGIKAKYI
-87 NSTNTLDEIKEVID
+87 NSTNTLDEVKEIID

-106 QVKLLYVSPER
+106 KVKLLYISPER
-117 LKNNYFINMIKNLNI
+117 LKNNYFINAIKTLNI
-132 SQIAVDE
+132 SQIAIDE

-154 MDINGF
+154 RDIEGF
-160 IRIFKNRPI
+160 VRIFRNRPVV
-169 ISAFTAT
+169 SAFTAT
-176 ATKEVK
+176 ATKEVLE
-182 NDCIKLLNL
+182 DSIKLLNL
-191 NNPYVYEGSFDRDN
+191 NNPYIYKGSFDREN
-205 LEINVHKEF
+205 LEINVHKEI

-219 VKDFLKDNEEKS
+219 IRDFLKENEEKS

-246 SYLND
+246 DYLND
-251 LGFSVSKYH
+251 LNFSVLKYH
-260 GGLLDSEKE
+260 AGLSDSEKE
-269 YYQKSFLNDDKDI
+269 YYQKSFFNDDKDI

-295 ENVRFI
+295 ENIRFI

-347 NNEFNRKEIKIK
+347 NYEFNRKEINIK
-359 KLNDMISFCE
+359 KLNDMIKFCE
-369 YDKCYRSYILN
+369 YDKCYREYILN
-380 YFDEK
+380 YFNEK
-385 DTVSYCNNCSNCL
+385 DITPYCNNCSNCL
-398 NNAELLDVTLEAQ
+398 NNEELLDITIEAQ

-416 VYRTKESVGESVLID
+416 VYRTKELVGESVLID
-431 ILKGIHGPKIEE
+431 ILKGIRGPKIEE

-456 NSSNRIIKETI
+456 GSSNKIIKEII
-467 KSLIDGGYL
+467 KSLIDAGYI

-485 MTLNKKSI
+485 VKLNKKSI

-506 NPLDYV
+506 NPLDYT
-512 PLDEELFRRFKVLRK
+512 PLDEELFRRFKILRK

-532 ENIRPYMVFSDTTI
+532 ESVRPYMVFSDTTI

-553 PKTIDEL
+553 PRTIDEL
-560 LNVKGLGEKKILKYG
+560 FSVKGLGEKKIFKYG
-575 EAIINLINSYYNTDK
+575 EAIINLINSYYNNL
-590 SKELIK
+590 KEKN

>member
-1 METPIK
+1 MERPIK
-7 VLNKLFGYK
+7 VLNRLFGYK
-16 EFRHGQ
+16 EFRNGQ
-22 FEIISNILRGRDTF
+22 FEIINNILKKRDSF

-46 LCYQIP
+46 ICYQIP
-52 AFLFGGITVVISPLI
+52 AFIFDGITIVISPLI
-67 SLMKDQ
+67 ALMKDQ
-73 VDNVNNIGIKAKYI
+73 VDNINNNIGIKAKYI
-87 NSTNTLDEIKEVID
+87 NSTNTLDEVKEIID

-106 QVKLLYVSPER
+106 QVKLLYISPER
-117 LKNNYFINMIKNLNI
+117 LKNNYFINAIKTLNI
-132 SQIAVDE
+132 SQIAIDE

-154 MDINGF
+154 RDIEGF
-160 IRIFKNRPI
+160 VRIFRNRPVV
-169 ISAFTAT
+169 SAFTAT
-176 ATKEVK
+176 ATKEVLE
-182 NDCIKLLNL
+182 DSIKLLNL
-191 NNPYVYEGSFDRDN
+191 NNPYIYKGSFDREN
-205 LEINVHKEF
+205 LEINVHKEI

-219 VKDFLKDNEEKS
+219 IRDFLKGNEEKS

-246 SYLND
+246 DYLND
-251 LGFSVSKYH
+251 LNFSVLKYH
-260 GGLLDSEKE
+260 AGLSDSEKE
-269 YYQKSFLNDDKDI
+269 YYQKSFFNDDKDI

-295 ENVRFI
+295 ENIRFI

-347 NNEFNRKEIKIK
+347 NYEFNRKEINIK
-359 KLNDMISFCE
+359 KLNDMIKFCE
-369 YDKCYRSYILN
+369 YDKCYREYILN
-380 YFDEK
+380 YFNEK
-385 DTVSYCNNCSNCL
+385 DITPYCNNCSNCL
-398 NNAELLDVTLEAQ
+398 NNEELLDITIEAQ

-416 VYRTKESVGESVLID
+416 VYRTKELVGESVLID
-431 ILKGIHGPKIEE
+431 ILKGIRGPKIEE

-456 NSSNRIIKETI
+456 GYSNKIIKEII
-467 KSLIDGGYL
+467 KSLIDAGYI

-485 MTLNKKSI
+485 VKLNKKSI

-506 NPLDYV
+506 NPLDYT
-512 PLDEELFRRFKVLRK
+512 PLDEELFRRFKILRK

-532 ENIRPYMVFSDTTI
+532 ESIRPYMVFSDTTI

-553 PKTIDEL
+553 PRTIDEL
-560 LNVKGLGEKKILKYG
+560 FSVKGLGEKKIFKYG
-575 EAIINLINSYYNTDK
+575 EAIINLINSYYNNL
-590 SKELIK
+590 KEKN

>member
-1 METPIK
+1 MERPIK
-7 VLNKLFGYK
+7 VLNRLFGYK
-16 EFRHGQ
+16 EFRNGQ
-22 FEIISNILRGRDTF
+22 FEIINNILKKRDSF

-46 LCYQIP
+46 ICYQIP
-52 AFLFGGITVVISPLI
+52 AFIFDGITIVISPLI
-67 SLMKDQ
+67 ALMKDQ
-73 VDNVNNIGIKAKYI
+73 VDNINNIGIKAKYI
-87 NSTNTLDEIKEVID
+87 NSTNTLDEVKEIID

-106 QVKLLYVSPER
+106 QVKLLYISPER
-117 LKNNYFINMIKNLNI
+117 LKNNYFINAIKTLNI
-132 SQIAVDE
+132 SQIAIDE

-154 MDINGF
+154 RDIDGF
-160 IRIFKNRPI
+160 VRIFRNRPVV
-169 ISAFTAT
+169 SAFTAT
-176 ATKEVK
+176 ATKEVLG
-182 NDCIKLLNL
+182 DSIKLLNL
-191 NNPYVYEGSFDRDN
+191 NNPYIYKGSFDREN
-205 LEINVHKEF
+205 LEINVHKEI

-219 VKDFLKDNEEKS
+219 IRDFLKENEEKS

-246 SYLND
+246 DYLND
-251 LGFSVSKYH
+251 LNFSVLKYH
-260 GGLLDSEKE
+260 AGLSDSEKE
-269 YYQKSFLNDDKDI
+269 YYQKSFFNDDKDI

-295 ENVRFI
+295 ENIRFI

-347 NNEFNRKEIKIK
+347 NYEFNRKEINIK
-359 KLNDMISFCE
+359 KLNDMIKFCE
-369 YDKCYRSYILN
+369 YDKCYREYILN
-380 YFDEK
+380 YFNEK
-385 DTVSYCNNCSNCL
+385 DITPYCNNCSNCL
-398 NNAELLDVTLEAQ
+398 NNEELLDITIEAQ

-416 VYRTKESVGESVLID
+416 VYRTKELVGESVLID
-431 ILKGIHGPKIEE
+431 ILKGIRGPKIEE

-456 NSSNRIIKETI
+456 GSSNKIIKEII
-467 KSLIDGGYL
+467 KSLIDTGYI

-485 MTLNKKSI
+485 VKLNKKSI

-506 NPLDYV
+506 NPLDYT
-512 PLDEELFRRFKVLRK
+512 PLDEELFRRFKILRK

-532 ENIRPYMVFSDTTI
+532 ESVRPYMVFSDTTI

-553 PKTIDEL
+553 PRTIDEL
-560 LNVKGLGEKKILKYG
+560 FSVKGLGEKKIFKYG
-575 EAIINLINSYYNTDK
+575 EAIINLINSYYNNL
-590 SKELIK
+590 KEKN

>member
-1 METPIK
+1 MERPIK
-7 VLNKLFGYK
+7 VLNRLFGYK
-16 EFRHGQ
+16 EFRNGQ
-22 FEIISNILRGRDTF
+22 FEIINNILKKRDSF

-46 LCYQIP
+46 ICYQIP
-52 AFLFGGITVVISPLI
+52 AFIFDGITIVISPLI
-67 SLMKDQ
+67 ALMKDQ
-73 VDNVNNIGIKAKYI
+73 VDNINNNIGIKAKYI
-87 NSTNTLDEIKEVID
+87 NSTNTLDEVKEIID

-106 QVKLLYVSPER
+106 QVKLLYISPER
-117 LKNNYFINMIKNLNI
+117 LKNNYFINAIKTLNI
-132 SQIAVDE
+132 SQIAIDE

-154 MDINGF
+154 RDIEGF
-160 IRIFKNRPI
+160 VRIFRNRPVV
-169 ISAFTAT
+169 SAFTAT
-176 ATKEVK
+176 ATKEVLG
-182 NDCIKLLNL
+182 DSIKLLNL
-191 NNPYVYEGSFDRDN
+191 NNPYIYKGSFDREN
-205 LEINVHKEF
+205 LEINVHKEI

-219 VKDFLKDNEEKS
+219 IRDFLKGNEEKS

-246 SYLND
+246 DYLND
-251 LGFSVSKYH
+251 LNFSVLKYH
-260 GGLLDSEKE
+260 AGLSDSEKE
-269 YYQKSFLNDDKDI
+269 YYQKSFFNDDKDI

-295 ENVRFI
+295 ENIRFI

-347 NNEFNRKEIKIK
+347 NYEFNRKEINIK
-359 KLNDMISFCE
+359 KLNDMIKFCE
-369 YDKCYRSYILN
+369 YDKCYREYILN
-380 YFDEK
+380 YFNEK
-385 DTVSYCNNCSNCL
+385 DITPYCNNCSNCL
-398 NNAELLDVTLEAQ
+398 NNEELLDITIEAQ

-416 VYRTKESVGESVLID
+416 VYRTKELVGESVLID
-431 ILKGIHGPKIEE
+431 ILKGIRGPKIEE

-456 NSSNRIIKETI
+456 GYSNKIIKEII
-467 KSLIDGGYL
+467 KSLIDAGYI

-485 MTLNKKSI
+485 VKLNKKSI

-506 NPLDYV
+506 NPLDYT
-512 PLDEELFRRFKVLRK
+512 PLDEELFRRFKILRK

-532 ENIRPYMVFSDTTI
+532 ESIRPYMVFSDTTI

-553 PKTIDEL
+553 PRTIDEL
-560 LNVKGLGEKKILKYG
+560 FSVKGLGEKKIFKYG
-575 EAIINLINSYYNTDK
+575 EAIINLINSYYNNL
-590 SKELIK
+590 KEKN

>member
-1 METPIK
+1 MERPIK
-7 VLNKLFGYK
+7 VLNRLFGYK
-16 EFRHGQ
+16 EFRNGQ
-22 FEIISNILRGRDTF
+22 FEIINNILKKRDSF

-46 LCYQIP
+46 ICYQIP
-52 AFLFGGITVVISPLI
+52 AFIFDGITIVISPLI
-67 SLMKDQ
+67 ALMKDQ
-73 VDNVNNIGIKAKYI
+73 VDNINNIGIKAKYI
-87 NSTNTLDEIKEVID
+87 NSTNTLDEVKEIID

-106 QVKLLYVSPER
+106 QVKLLYISPER
-117 LKNNYFINMIKNLNI
+117 LKNNYFINAIKTLNI
-132 SQIAVDE
+132 SQIAIDE

-154 MDINGF
+154 RDIEGF
-160 IRIFKNRPI
+160 VRIFRNRPVV
-169 ISAFTAT
+169 SAFTAT
-176 ATKEVK
+176 ATKEVLE
-182 NDCIKLLNL
+182 DSIKLLNL
-191 NNPYVYEGSFDRDN
+191 NNPYIYKGSFDREN
-205 LEINVHKEF
+205 LEINVHKEI

-219 VKDFLKDNEEKS
+219 IMDFLKENEEKS

-246 SYLND
+246 DYLND
-251 LGFSVSKYH
+251 LNFSVLKYH
-260 GGLLDSEKE
+260 AGLSDSEKE
-269 YYQKSFLNDDKDI
+269 YYQKSFFNDDKDI

-295 ENVRFI
+295 ENIRFI

-347 NNEFNRKEIKIK
+347 NYEFNRKEINIK
-359 KLNDMISFCE
+359 KLNDMIKFCE
-369 YDKCYRSYILN
+369 YDKCYREYILN
-380 YFDEK
+380 YFNEK
-385 DTVSYCNNCSNCL
+385 DITPYCNNCSNCL
-398 NNAELLDVTLEAQ
+398 NNEELLDITIEAQ

-416 VYRTKESVGESVLID
+416 VYRTKELVGESVLID
-431 ILKGIHGPKIEE
+431 ILKGIRGPKIEE

-456 NSSNRIIKETI
+456 GSSNKIIKEII
-467 KSLIDGGYL
+467 KSLIDAGYI

-485 MTLNKKSI
+485 VKLNKKSI

-506 NPLDYV
+506 NPLDYTH
-512 PLDEELFRRFKVLRK
+512 LDEELFRRFKILRK

-532 ENIRPYMVFSDTTI
+532 ESIRPYMVFSDTTI

-553 PKTIDEL
+553 PRTIDEL
-560 LNVKGLGEKKILKYG
+560 FSVKGLGEKKIFKYG
-575 EAIINLINSYYNTDK
+575 EAIINLINSYYNNL
-590 SKELIK
+590 KEKN

>member
-1 METPIK
+1 MERPIK
-7 VLNKLFGYK
+7 VLNRLFGYK
-16 EFRHGQ
+16 EFRNGQ
-22 FEIISNILRGRDTF
+22 FEIINNILKKRDSF

-46 LCYQIP
+46 ICYQIP
-52 AFLFGGITVVISPLI
+52 AFIFDGITIVISPLI
-67 SLMKDQ
+67 ALMKDQ
-73 VDNVNNIGIKAKYI
+73 VDNINNIGIKAKYI
-87 NSTNTLDEIKEVID
+87 NSTNTLDEVKEIID

-106 QVKLLYVSPER
+106 QVKLLYISPER
-117 LKNNYFINMIKNLNI
+117 LKNNYFINAIKTLNI
-132 SQIAVDE
+132 SQIAIDE

-154 MDINGF
+154 RDIEGF
-160 IRIFKNRPI
+160 VRIFRNRPVV
-169 ISAFTAT
+169 SAFTAT
-176 ATKEVK
+176 ATKEVLE
-182 NDCIKLLNL
+182 DSIKLLNL
-191 NNPYVYEGSFDRDN
+191 NNPYIYKGSFDREN
-205 LEINVHKEF
+205 LEINVHKEI

-219 VKDFLKDNEEKS
+219 IRDFLKENEEKS

-246 SYLND
+246 DYLND
-251 LGFSVSKYH
+251 LNFSVLKYH
-260 GGLLDSEKE
+260 AGLSDSEKE
-269 YYQKSFLNDDKDI
+269 YYQKSFFNDDKDI

-295 ENVRFI
+295 ENIRFI

-347 NNEFNRKEIKIK
+347 NYEFNRKEINIK
-359 KLNDMISFCE
+359 KLNDMIKFCE
-369 YDKCYRSYILN
+369 YDKCYREYILN
-380 YFDEK
+380 YFNEK
-385 DTVSYCNNCSNCL
+385 DITPYCNNCSNCL
-398 NNAELLDVTLEAQ
+398 NNEELLDITIEAQ

-416 VYRTKESVGESVLID
+416 VYRTKELVGESVLID
-431 ILKGIHGPKIEE
+431 ILKGIRGPKIEE

-456 NSSNRIIKETI
+456 GYSNKIIKEII
-467 KSLIDGGYL
+467 KSLIDAGYI

-485 MTLNKKSI
+485 VKLNKKSI

-506 NPLDYV
+506 NPLDYT
-512 PLDEELFRRFKVLRK
+512 PLDEELFRRFKILRK

-532 ENIRPYMVFSDTTI
+532 ESIRPYMVFSDTTI

-553 PKTIDEL
+553 PRTIDEL
-560 LNVKGLGEKKILKYG
+560 FSVKGLGEKKIFKYG
-575 EAIINLINSYYNTDK
+575 EAIINLINSYYNNL
-590 SKELIK
+590 KEKN

>member
-1 METPIK
+1 MERPIK
-7 VLNKLFGYK
+7 VLNRLFGYK
-16 EFRHGQ
+16 EFRNGQ
-22 FEIISNILRGRDTF
+22 FEIINNILKKRDSF

-46 LCYQIP
+46 ICYQIP
-52 AFLFGGITVVISPLI
+52 AFIFDGITIVISPLI
-67 SLMKDQ
+67 ALMKDQ
-73 VDNVNNIGIKAKYI
+73 VDNINNIGIKAKYI
-87 NSTNTLDEIKEVID
+87 NSTNTLDEVKEIID

-106 QVKLLYVSPER
+106 QVKLLYISPER
-117 LKNNYFINMIKNLNI
+117 LKNNYFINAIKTLNI
-132 SQIAVDE
+132 SQIAIDE

-154 MDINGF
+154 RDIEGF
-160 IRIFKNRPI
+160 VRIFRNRPVV
-169 ISAFTAT
+169 SAFTAT
-176 ATKEVK
+176 ATKEVLE
-182 NDCIKLLNL
+182 DSIKLLNL
-191 NNPYVYEGSFDRDN
+191 NNPYIYKGSFDREN
-205 LEINVHKEF
+205 LEINVHKEI

-219 VKDFLKDNEEKS
+219 IRDFLKENEEKS

-246 SYLND
+246 DYLND
-251 LGFSVSKYH
+251 LNFSVLKYH
-260 GGLLDSEKE
+260 AGLSDSEKE
-269 YYQKSFLNDDKDI
+269 YYQKSFFNDDKDI

-295 ENVRFI
+295 ENIRFI

-347 NNEFNRKEIKIK
+347 NYEFNRKEINIK
-359 KLNDMISFCE
+359 KLNDMIKFCE
-369 YDKCYRSYILN
+369 YDKCYREYILN
-380 YFDEK
+380 YFNEK
-385 DTVSYCNNCSNCL
+385 DITPYCNNCSNCL
-398 NNAELLDVTLEAQ
+398 NNEELLDITIEAQ

-416 VYRTKESVGESVLID
+416 VYRTKELVGESVLID
-431 ILKGIHGPKIEE
+431 ILKGIRGPKIEE

-456 NSSNRIIKETI
+456 GSSNKIIKEII
-467 KSLIDGGYL
+467 KSLIDTGYI

-485 MTLNKKSI
+485 VKLNKKSI

-506 NPLDYV
+506 NALDYT
-512 PLDEELFRRFKVLRK
+512 PLDEELFRRFKILRK

-532 ENIRPYMVFSDTTI
+532 ESIRPYMVFSDTTI

-553 PKTIDEL
+553 PRTIDEL
-560 LNVKGLGEKKILKYG
+560 FSVKGLGEKKIFKYG
-575 EAIINLINSYYNTDK
+575 EAIINLINSYYNNL
-590 SKELIK
+590 KEKN

>member
-1 METPIK
+1 MERPIK
-7 VLNKLFGYK
+7 VLNRLFGYK
-16 EFRHGQ
+16 EFRNGQ
-22 FEIISNILRGRDTF
+22 FEIINNILKKRDSF

-46 LCYQIP
+46 ICYQIP
-52 AFLFGGITVVISPLI
+52 AFIFDGITIVISPLI
-67 SLMKDQ
+67 ALMKDQ
-73 VDNVNNIGIKAKYI
+73 VDNINNIGIKAKYI
-87 NSTNTLDEIKEVID
+87 NSTNTLDEVKEIID

-106 QVKLLYVSPER
+106 QVKLLYISPER
-117 LKNNYFINMIKNLNI
+117 LKNNYFINAIKTLNI
-132 SQIAVDE
+132 SQIAIDE

-154 MDINGF
+154 RDIEGF
-160 IRIFKNRPI
+160 VRIFRNRPVV
-169 ISAFTAT
+169 SAFTAT
-176 ATKEVK
+176 ATKEVLE
-182 NDCIKLLNL
+182 DSIKLLNL
-191 NNPYVYEGSFDRDN
+191 NNPYIYKGSFDREN
-205 LEINVHKEF
+205 LEINVHKEI

-219 VKDFLKDNEEKS
+219 IRDFLKENEEKS

-246 SYLND
+246 DYLND
-251 LGFSVSKYH
+251 LNFSVLKYH
-260 GGLLDSEKE
+260 AGLSDSEKE
-269 YYQKSFLNDDKDI
+269 YYQKSFFNDDKDI

-295 ENVRFI
+295 ENIRFI

-347 NNEFNRKEIKIK
+347 NYEFNRKEINIK
-359 KLNDMISFCE
+359 KLNDMIKFCE
-369 YDKCYRSYILN
+369 YDKCYREYILN
-380 YFDEK
+380 YFNEK
-385 DTVSYCNNCSNCL
+385 DITPYCNNCSNCL
-398 NNAELLDVTLEAQ
+398 NNEELLDITIEAQ

-416 VYRTKESVGESVLID
+416 VYRTKELVGESVLID
-431 ILKGIHGPKIEE
+431 ILKGIRGPKIEE

-456 NSSNRIIKETI
+456 GSSNKIIKEII
-467 KSLIDGGYL
+467 KSLIDTGYI

-485 MTLNKKSI
+485 VKLNKKSI

-506 NPLDYV
+506 NPLDYT
-512 PLDEELFRRFKVLRK
+512 PLDEELFRRFKILRK

-532 ENIRPYMVFSDTTI
+532 ESVRPYMVFSDTTI

-553 PKTIDEL
+553 PRTIDEL
-560 LNVKGLGEKKILKYG
+560 FSVKGLGEKKIFKYG
-575 EAIINLINSYYNTDK
+575 EAIINLINSYYNNL
-590 SKELIK
+590 KEKN

>member
-1 METPIK
+1 MERPIK
-7 VLNKLFGYK
+7 VLNRLFGYK
-16 EFRHGQ
+16 EFRNGQ
-22 FEIISNILRGRDTF
+22 FEIINNILKKRDSF

-46 LCYQIP
+46 ICYQIP
-52 AFLFGGITVVISPLI
+52 AFIFDGITIVISPLI
-67 SLMKDQ
+67 ALMKDQ
-73 VDNVNNIGIKAKYI
+73 VDNINNNIGIKAKYI
-87 NSTNTLDEIKEVID
+87 NSTNTLDEVKEIID

-106 QVKLLYVSPER
+106 QVKLLYISPER
-117 LKNNYFINMIKNLNI
+117 LKNNYFINAIKTLNI
-132 SQIAVDE
+132 SQIAIDE

-154 MDINGF
+154 RDIEGF
-160 IRIFKNRPI
+160 VRIFRNRPVV
-169 ISAFTAT
+169 SAFTAT
-176 ATKEVK
+176 ATKEVLG
-182 NDCIKLLNL
+182 DSIKLLNL
-191 NNPYVYEGSFDRDN
+191 NNPYIYKGSFDREN
-205 LEINVHKEF
+205 LEINVHKEI

-219 VKDFLKDNEEKS
+219 IRDFLKGNEEKS

-246 SYLND
+246 DYLND
-251 LGFSVSKYH
+251 LNFSVLKYH
-260 GGLLDSEKE
+260 AGLSDSEKE
-269 YYQKSFLNDDKDI
+269 YYQKSFFNDDKDI

-295 ENVRFI
+295 ENIRFI

-347 NNEFNRKEIKIK
+347 NYEFNRKEINIK
-359 KLNDMISFCE
+359 KLNDMIKFCE
-369 YDKCYRSYILN
+369 YDKCYREYILN
-380 YFDEK
+380 YFNEK
-385 DTVSYCNNCSNCL
+385 DITPYCNNCSNCL
-398 NNAELLDVTLEAQ
+398 NNEELLDITIEAQ

-416 VYRTKESVGESVLID
+416 VYRTKELVGESVLID
-431 ILKGIHGPKIEE
+431 ILKGIRGPKIEE

-456 NSSNRIIKETI
+456 GSSNKIIKEII
-467 KSLIDGGYL
+467 KSLIDTGYI

-485 MTLNKKSI
+485 VKLNKKSI

-506 NPLDYV
+506 NPLDYT
-512 PLDEELFRRFKVLRK
+512 PLDKELFRRFKILRK

-532 ENIRPYMVFSDTTI
+532 ESVRPYMVFSDTTI

-553 PKTIDEL
+553 PRTIDEL
-560 LNVKGLGEKKILKYG
+560 FSVKGLGEKKIFKYG
-575 EAIINLINSYYNTDK
+575 EAIINLINSYYNNL
-590 SKELIK
+590 KEKN

>member
-1 METPIK
+1 MERPIK
-7 VLNKLFGYK
+7 VLNRLFGYK
-16 EFRHGQ
+16 EFRNGQ
-22 FEIISNILRGRDTF
+22 FEIINNILKKRDSF

-46 LCYQIP
+46 ICYQIP
-52 AFLFGGITVVISPLI
+52 AFIFDGITIVISPLI
-67 SLMKDQ
+67 ALMKDQ
-73 VDNVNNIGIKAKYI
+73 VDNINNNIGIKAKYI
-87 NSTNTLDEIKEVID
+87 NSTNTLDEVKEIID

-106 QVKLLYVSPER
+106 QVKLLYISPER
-117 LKNNYFINMIKNLNI
+117 LKNNYFINAIKTLNI
-132 SQIAVDE
+132 SQIAIDE

-154 MDINGF
+154 RDIEGF
-160 IRIFKNRPI
+160 VRIFRNRPVV
-169 ISAFTAT
+169 SAFTAT
-176 ATKEVK
+176 ATKEVLG
-182 NDCIKLLNL
+182 DSIKLLNL
-191 NNPYVYEGSFDRDN
+191 NNPYIYKGSFDREN
-205 LEINVHKEF
+205 LEINVHKEI

-219 VKDFLKDNEEKS
+219 IRDFLKGNEEKS

-246 SYLND
+246 DYLND
-251 LGFSVSKYH
+251 LNFSVLKYH
-260 GGLLDSEKE
+260 AGLSDSEKE
-269 YYQKSFLNDDKDI
+269 YYQKSFFNDDKDI

-295 ENVRFI
+295 ENIRFI

-347 NNEFNRKEIKIK
+347 NYEFNRKEINIK
-359 KLNDMISFCE
+359 KLNDMIKFCE
-369 YDKCYRSYILN
+369 YDKCYREYILN
-380 YFDEK
+380 YFNEK
-385 DTVSYCNNCSNCL
+385 DITPYCNNCSNCL
-398 NNAELLDVTLEAQ
+398 NNEEFLDITIEAQ

-416 VYRTKESVGESVLID
+416 VYRTKELVGESVLID
-431 ILKGIHGPKIEE
+431 ILKGIRGPKIEE

-456 NSSNRIIKETI
+456 GSSNKIIKEII
-467 KSLIDGGYL
+467 KSLIDTGYI

-485 MTLNKKSI
+485 VKLNKKSI

-506 NPLDYV
+506 NPLDYT
-512 PLDEELFRRFKVLRK
+512 PLDEELFRRFKILRK

-532 ENIRPYMVFSDTTI
+532 ESVRPYMVFSDTTI

-553 PKTIDEL
+553 PRTIDEL
-560 LNVKGLGEKKILKYG
+560 FSVKGLGEKKIFKYG
-575 EAIINLINSYYNTDK
+575 EAIINLINSYYNNL
-590 SKELIK
+590 KEKN

>member
-1 METPIK
+1 MERPIK
-7 VLNKLFGYK
+7 VLNRLFGYK
-16 EFRHGQ
+16 EFRNGQ
-22 FEIISNILRGRDTF
+22 FEIINNILKKRDSF

-46 LCYQIP
+46 ICYQIP
-52 AFLFGGITVVISPLI
+52 AFIFDGITIVISPLI
-67 SLMKDQ
+67 ALMKDQ
-73 VDNVNNIGIKAKYI
+73 VDNINNNIGIKAKYI
-87 NSTNTLDEIKEVID
+87 NSTNTLDEVKEIID

-106 QVKLLYVSPER
+106 QVKLLYISPER
-117 LKNNYFINMIKNLNI
+117 LKNNYFINAIKTLNI
-132 SQIAVDE
+132 SQIAIDE

-154 MDINGF
+154 RDIEGF
-160 IRIFKNRPI
+160 VRIFRNRPVV
-169 ISAFTAT
+169 SAFTAT
-176 ATKEVK
+176 ATKEVLE
-182 NDCIKLLNL
+182 DSIKLLNL
-191 NNPYVYEGSFDRDN
+191 NNPYIYKGSFDREN
-205 LEINVHKEF
+205 LEINVHKEI

-219 VKDFLKDNEEKS
+219 IRDFLKENEEKS

-246 SYLND
+246 DYLND
-251 LGFSVSKYH
+251 LNFSVLKYH
-260 GGLLDSEKE
+260 AGLSDSEKE
-269 YYQKSFLNDDKDI
+269 YYQKSFFNDDKDI

-295 ENVRFI
+295 ENIRFI

-347 NNEFNRKEIKIK
+347 NYEFNRKEINIK
-359 KLNDMISFCE
+359 KLNDMIKFCE
-369 YDKCYRSYILN
+369 YDKCYREYILN
-380 YFDEK
+380 YFNEK
-385 DTVSYCNNCSNCL
+385 DITPYCNNCSNCL
-398 NNAELLDVTLEAQ
+398 NNEELLDITIEAQ

-416 VYRTKESVGESVLID
+416 VYRTKELVGESVLID
-431 ILKGIHGPKIEE
+431 ILKGIRGPKIEE

-456 NSSNRIIKETI
+456 GSSNKIIKEII
-467 KSLIDGGYL
+467 KSLIDTGYI

-485 MTLNKKSI
+485 VKLNKKSI

-506 NPLDYV
+506 NPLDYT
-512 PLDEELFRRFKVLRK
+512 PLDEELFRRFKILRK

-532 ENIRPYMVFSDTTI
+532 ESIRPYMVFSDTTI

-553 PKTIDEL
+553 PRTIDEL
-560 LNVKGLGEKKILKYG
+560 FSVKGLGEKKIFKYG
-575 EAIINLINSYYNTDK
+575 EAIINLINSYYNNL
-590 SKELIK
+590 KEKN

>member
-1 METPIK
+1 MERPIK
-7 VLNKLFGYK
+7 VLNRLFGYK
-16 EFRHGQ
+16 EFRNGQ
-22 FEIISNILRGRDTF
+22 FEIINNILKKRDSF

-46 LCYQIP
+46 ICYQIP
-52 AFLFGGITVVISPLI
+52 AFIFDGITIVISPLI
-67 SLMKDQ
+67 ALMKDQ
-73 VDNVNNIGIKAKYI
+73 VDNINNIGIKAKYI
-87 NSTNTLDEIKEVID
+87 NSTNTLDEVKEIID

-106 QVKLLYVSPER
+106 KVKLLYISPER
-117 LKNNYFINMIKNLNI
+117 LKNNYFINAIKTLNI
-132 SQIAVDE
+132 SQIAIDE

-154 MDINGF
+154 RDIDGF
-160 IRIFKNRPI
+160 VRIFRNRPVV
-169 ISAFTAT
+169 SAFTAT
-176 ATKEVK
+176 ATKEVLE
-182 NDCIKLLNL
+182 DSIKLLNL
-191 NNPYVYEGSFDRDN
+191 NNPYIYKGSFDREN
-205 LEINVHKEF
+205 LEINVHKEI

-219 VKDFLKDNEEKS
+219 IRDFLKENEEKS

-246 SYLND
+246 DYLND
-251 LGFSVSKYH
+251 LNFSVLKYH
-260 GGLLDSEKE
+260 AGLSDSEKE
-269 YYQKSFLNDDKDI
+269 YYQKSFFNDDKDI

-295 ENVRFI
+295 ENIRFI

-347 NNEFNRKEIKIK
+347 NYEFNRKEINIK
-359 KLNDMISFCE
+359 KLNDMIKFCE
-369 YDKCYRSYILN
+369 YDKCYREYILN
-380 YFDEK
+380 YFNEK
-385 DTVSYCNNCSNCL
+385 DITPYCNNCSNCL
-398 NNAELLDVTLEAQ
+398 NNEELLDITIEAQ

-416 VYRTKESVGESVLID
+416 VYRTKELVGESVLID
-431 ILKGIHGPKIEE
+431 ILKGIRGPKIEE

-456 NSSNRIIKETI
+456 GSSNKIIKEII
-467 KSLIDGGYL
+467 KSLIDAGYI

-485 MTLNKKSI
+485 VKLNKKSI

-506 NPLDYV
+506 NPLDYT
-512 PLDEELFRRFKVLRK
+512 PLDEELFRRFKILRK

-532 ENIRPYMVFSDTTI
+532 ESVRPYMVFSDTTI

-553 PKTIDEL
+553 PRTIDEL
-560 LNVKGLGEKKILKYG
+560 FSVKGLGEKKIFKYG
-575 EAIINLINSYYNTDK
+575 EAIINLINSYYNNL
-590 SKELIK
+590 KEKN

>member
-1 METPIK
+1 MERPIK
-7 VLNKLFGYK
+7 VLNRLFGYK
-16 EFRHGQ
+16 EFRNGQ
-22 FEIISNILRGRDTF
+22 FEIINNILKKRDSF

-46 LCYQIP
+46 ICYQIP
-52 AFLFGGITVVISPLI
+52 AFIFDGITIVISPLI
-67 SLMKDQ
+67 ALMKDQ
-73 VDNVNNIGIKAKYI
+73 VDNINNIGIKAKYI
-87 NSTNTLDEIKEVID
+87 NSTNTLDEVKEIID

-106 QVKLLYVSPER
+106 QVKLLYISPER
-117 LKNNYFINMIKNLNI
+117 LKNNYFINAIKTLNI
-132 SQIAVDE
+132 SQIAIDE

-154 MDINGF
+154 RDIEGF
-160 IRIFKNRPI
+160 VRIFRNRPVV
-169 ISAFTAT
+169 SAFTAT
-176 ATKEVK
+176 ATKEVLE
-182 NDCIKLLNL
+182 DSIKLLNL
-191 NNPYVYEGSFDRDN
+191 NNPYIYKGSFDREN
-205 LEINVHKEF
+205 LEINVHKEI

-219 VKDFLKDNEEKS
+219 IRDFLKGNEEKS

-246 SYLND
+246 DYLND
-251 LGFSVSKYH
+251 LNFSVLKYH
-260 GGLLDSEKE
+260 AGLSDSEKE
-269 YYQKSFLNDDKDI
+269 YYQKSFFNDDKDI

-295 ENVRFI
+295 ENIRFI

-347 NNEFNRKEIKIK
+347 NYEFNRKEINIK
-359 KLNDMISFCE
+359 KLNDMIKFCE
-369 YDKCYRSYILN
+369 YDKCYREYILN
-380 YFDEK
+380 YFNEK
-385 DTVSYCNNCSNCL
+385 DITPYCNNCSNCL
-398 NNAELLDVTLEAQ
+398 NNEELLDITIEAQ

-416 VYRTKESVGESVLID
+416 VYRTKELVGESVLID
-431 ILKGIHGPKIEE
+431 ILKGIRGPKIEE

-456 NSSNRIIKETI
+456 GYSNKIIKEII
-467 KSLIDGGYL
+467 KSLIDAGYI

-485 MTLNKKSI
+485 VKLNKKSI

-506 NPLDYV
+506 NPLDYT
-512 PLDEELFRRFKVLRK
+512 PLDEELFRRFKILRK

-532 ENIRPYMVFSDTTI
+532 ESIRPYMVFSDTTI

-553 PKTIDEL
+553 PRTIDEL
-560 LNVKGLGEKKILKYG
+560 FSVKGLGEKKIFKYG
-575 EAIINLINSYYNTDK
+575 EAIINLINSYYNNL
-590 SKELIK
+590 KEKN